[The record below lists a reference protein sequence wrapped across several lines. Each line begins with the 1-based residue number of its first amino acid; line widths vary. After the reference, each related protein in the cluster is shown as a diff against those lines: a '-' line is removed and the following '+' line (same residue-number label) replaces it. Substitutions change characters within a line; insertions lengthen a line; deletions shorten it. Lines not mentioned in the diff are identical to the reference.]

1 MKYFTFSI
9 WTALPTCRP
18 DEFQCG
24 DGSCIHGSRQ
34 CNHLND
40 CKDLSDELGCV
51 NGKPYELCPLCK
63 TYALGVTLKCITYFS
78 PLWIAA
84 THCDPPHRFKCRSGE
99 CIGMEKVCNNKRDCR
114 DWSDEPLR
122 ECGKYRGIQRGP
134 LPLKTRIFLT
144 RFQSKS
150 QSVLQFVIFKFT
162 DSNECLYNNGG
173 CSHICNDL
181 KIGYECMCPTGF
193 QLVKKRLCEGKNL
206 KLVPIM
212 KIWP

>member
-150 QSVLQFVIFKFT
+150 QSVLQFVIFFFLNSQILTSVFT
-162 DSNECLYNNGG
+162 TTVVALISVMTWRLVMSVCVPLASNWW
-173 CSHICNDL
+173 
-181 KIGYECMCPTGF
+181 
-193 QLVKKRLCEGKNL
+193 KRGSAK
-206 KLVPIM
+206 VR
-212 KIWP
+212 IWNWFP